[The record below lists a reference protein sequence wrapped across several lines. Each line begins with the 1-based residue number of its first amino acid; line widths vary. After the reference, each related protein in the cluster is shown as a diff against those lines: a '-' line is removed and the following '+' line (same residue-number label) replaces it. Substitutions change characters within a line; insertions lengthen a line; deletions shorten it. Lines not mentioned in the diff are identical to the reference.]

1 MKMVHH
7 CRMVVIKFILG
18 PFFLH
23 CLCHQSLFR
32 KFFFDSFSV
41 QVYVASIF
49 IVINLCVFF
58 FLNLLRKFFFDC
70 LCLHV
75 FLVNSLPWFF
85 IIIFI
90 QILFFFISH
99 IIFLIIHILLFVSH
113 IVILFIIQ
121 NIFFS
126 FILRVFQGLQG
137 LYHFQ
142 FSVCAPFCL
151 FLFIPPIVMK

>member
-23 CLCHQSLFR
+23 FLCHQSLLR
-32 KFFFDSFSV
+32 SFFFDSFSI

-49 IVINLCVFF
+49 NVINICVFF
-58 FLNLLRKFFFDC
+58 FLDLLRKFFFDC

-126 FILRVFQGLQG
+126 FILRV
-137 LYHFQ
+137 
-142 FSVCAPFCL
+142 
-151 FLFIPPIVMK
+151 